1 MFKTKKSLGQNF
13 LRSSAALEAIV
24 NCSEI
29 KVGEV
34 VIEIGPGEGVLTE
47 KILAAGAKLT
57 AIEKDDRL
65 IEILETNFAKEI
77 DEKRFQLLHA
87 DVTDVDF
94 EQFRKEGQGYKV
106 IANIPYYI
114 TGLIMRKLIDDNVA
128 TSLTLLVQKEVAER
142 ACARDGKESLLSLSI
157 QSYGVAKYIKTVP
170 RGSFAPMPNVDSAI
184 IYIKK
189 YENNV
194 FKNQKERDYFFELI
208 HAGFAHKRKTLMHNL
223 KTFNEKTSKNTEWIK
238 HVDEKV
244 RAEDVHF
251 EDWVR
256 LTRDTI

>member
-13 LRSSAALEAIV
+13 LRSGAALEAIV

-29 KVGEV
+29 NLGDT
-34 VIEIGPGEGVLTE
+34 VIEIGPGEGVLTA
-47 KILAAGAKLT
+47 KILSAGAKLI

-65 IEILETNFAKEI
+65 IEILNEKFTKETS
-77 DEKRFQLLHA
+77 EKRFELLHA
-87 DVTDVDF
+87 DVVDVDF
-94 EQFRKEGQGYKV
+94 KKFKTKYKV

-114 TGLIMRKLIDDNVA
+114 TGLIMRKLIDDNIA

-142 ACARDGKESLLSLSI
+142 ACVRDGKESLLSLSI

-189 YENNV
+189 YEHAV
-194 FKNQKERDYFFELI
+194 FKNQSARDYFFELI
-208 HAGFAHKRKTLMHNL
+208 HAGFAHKRKTLLHNL
-223 KTFNEKTSKNTEWIK
+223 KTFSEKMGRNTDWPK
-238 HVDEKV
+238 HIDEKV

-251 EDWVR
+251 EAWATLV
-256 LTRDTI
+256 RDTI

>member
-13 LRSSAALEAIV
+13 LRSGAALEAIV

-29 KVGEV
+29 KNGEV
-34 VIEIGPGEGVLTE
+34 VREIGPGEGVLTE
-47 KILAAGAKLT
+47 KILAAGAKLI

-65 IEILETNFAKEI
+65 IEILNQKFEKEVA
-77 DEKRFQLLHA
+77 ENRFELIHA

-94 EQFRKEGQGYKV
+94 ARFGKDYKV

-142 ACARDGKESLLSLSI
+142 ACARDGKQSLLSLSI
-157 QSYGVAKYIKTVP
+157 QSYGEAKYIKTVP

-189 YENNV
+189 HKNDV
-194 FKNQKERDYFFELI
+194 FANKKDRDHFFELI

-223 KTFNEKTSKNTEWIK
+223 KTFDEKRSGAVNWSKHI
-238 HVDEKV
+238 DEKV

-256 LTRDTI
+256 LTHDTI

>member
-13 LRSSAALEAIV
+13 LRSAAALEAIV
-24 NCSEI
+24 SCSEI
-29 KVGEV
+29 KMGEM

-47 KILAAGAKLT
+47 KILAAGAKLI

-65 IEILETNFAKEI
+65 IEILETKFAKEI
-77 DEKRFQLLHA
+77 DEKRFELLHA
-87 DVTDVDF
+87 DVVDVDF
-94 EQFRKEGQGYKV
+94 KQFGKAYKV

-114 TGLIMRKLIDDNVA
+114 TGLIMRKLIDDNIA

-142 ACARDGKESLLSLSI
+142 ACVRDKKESLLSLSI
-157 QSYGVAKYIKTVP
+157 QSYGEAKYVKTVP

-194 FKNQKERDYFFELI
+194 FKDQKERDYFFELI
-208 HAGFAHKRKTLMHNL
+208 HAGFAHKRKTLLHNL
-223 KTFNEKTSKNTEWIK
+223 KTFNEKTDRNTEWIK
-238 HVDEKV
+238 YIDEKV

-251 EDWVR
+251 PSWTKLV
-256 LTRDTI
+256 RDTI